1 MQVVAAA
8 EQVIGGLIRISE
20 IEVVGAIRLFA
31 GKPGLLVVA
40 AQHVDVARHM
50 VHVAG
55 IGAHPAEPVRRAHA
69 ALRHSGHFQQM
80 DMQMED
86 RRVRRDAGLV
96 GEADRPLANL
106 QRLDNVRIRRRRARL
121 EVPEAPHAAHHQRL
135 DKQRHHV
142 VVVGK
147 AGVDRPHLGGVGVIP
162 LLEFL
167 RRHAMRFLETV
178 GKRLDQ
184 SPFDRTGVSGAGAR
198 KLDMLEAAPGR
209 AVGLGVAMFLPGQIV
224 EGPGGVSDT
233 PMHHGASGIA
243 FQRLL
248 EALDAFFVVEAVA
261 PVQADI
267 EPALGFRRAGGDG
280 APIGAKVEAI
290 HASFFSSHSWR
301 PARPPFRIKA
311 YVRFRF
317 PGSPFRIRGR

>member
-1 MQVVAAA
+1 MW
-8 EQVIGGLIRISE
+8 
-20 IEVVGAIRLFA
+20 
-31 GKPGLLVVA
+31 PGIWF
-40 AQHVDVARHM
+40 M
-50 VHVAG
+50 W
-55 IGAHPAEPVRRAHA
+55 PA
-69 ALRHSGHFQQM
+69 SGHIVPSRSAERM
-80 DMQMED
+80 PRSGIADISS
-86 RRVRRDAGLV
+86 RWICKWRIAGCCAMPASSA
-96 GEADRPLANL
+96 EADRPLANL

-121 EVPEAPHAAHHQRL
+121 EVPEAPHGAHHQRL

-167 RRHAMRFLETV
+167 RRHAMRLLETV

-184 SPFDRTGVSGAGAR
+184 SPFDRTGASGVGAR

-224 EGPGGVSDT
+224 EGPGGVSDA

-290 HASFFSSHSWR
+290 HAAFFLSHSWR
-301 PARPPFRIKA
+301 PARLPVSRLLSSVMPC
-311 YVRFRF
+311 
-317 PGSPFRIRGR
+317 